1 MKSLRTPMVIASI
14 GEVASHSTLV
24 MTGEEMS
31 DELRVPGCELRV
43 PGCELRVCLPEYGM
57 QSTNSQQLKT
67 KV

>member
-1 MKSLRTPMVIASI
+1 MVIASM

-43 PGCELRVCLPEYGM
+43 AGCEFAYPNMVCEALIA
-57 QSTNSQQLKT
+57 NS
-67 KV
+67 